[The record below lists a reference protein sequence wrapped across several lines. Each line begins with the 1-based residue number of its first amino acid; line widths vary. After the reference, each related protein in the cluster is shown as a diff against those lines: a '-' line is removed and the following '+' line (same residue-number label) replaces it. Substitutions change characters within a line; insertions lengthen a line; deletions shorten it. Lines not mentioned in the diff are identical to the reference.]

1 MSDRDLMPFDWSV
14 SDNSVWGFTQWG
26 ARVRLANGVSHSPMN
41 GVDTTSVL
49 RTMAAAPDLVRCLG
63 DAICYG
69 CSRRYGDNSASALRE
84 ARGCV
89 SCTGARLVLAR
100 VDGEEQG

>member
-1 MSDRDLMPFDWSV
+1 MTPQNTIPFDWLA

-26 ARVRLANGVSHSPMN
+26 ARVRLVSGVAHSPMN
-41 GVDTTSVL
+41 GVDTTAVL
-49 RTMAAAPDLVRCLG
+49 ALMAAAPDLIRCLG

-69 CSRRYGDNSASALRE
+69 CSRRYGDNSAAALKE

-89 SCTGARLVLAR
+89 SCTGARQVIAKA
-100 VDGEEQG
+100 VGGAV